1 MTSYELRGGCRLRFH
16 CARTAQTGALT
27 PWVSSLRKV
36 KISQKYTSQ
45 RAERQTDA
53 AVLLVE
59 AVDLIDSLYL
69 DTKRT
74 LKVVAEFI
82 ISGKVKLKGKLFVN

>member
-1 MTSYELRGGCRLRFH
+1 MKMGGHPSRMTSYELRGGCRLRFH

-53 AVLLVE
+53 AVLLV
-59 AVDLIDSLYL
+59 AALDLIVCIWTPNGL
-69 DTKRT
+69 
-74 LKVVAEFI
+74 
-82 ISGKVKLKGKLFVN
+82 